1 MPPTTI
7 PHAILES
14 RPKDFIIPNEATLQI
29 NESGECA
36 AANPRVQGHL
46 SSVVADNEKIA
57 TNSYDFKEMFKK
69 SSDTTEE
76 RIALYVSDREWV
88 RERNILET
96 FYTTREPLTKK
107 NMKGYLVNLNT
118 AFIH

>member
-14 RPKDFIIPNEATLQI
+14 RAKDFIIPNEATLQI
-29 NESGECA
+29 NESGECG
-36 AANPRVQGHL
+36 AANPQVQGHL

-107 NMKGYLVNLNT
+107 NMKGYLVDLNT